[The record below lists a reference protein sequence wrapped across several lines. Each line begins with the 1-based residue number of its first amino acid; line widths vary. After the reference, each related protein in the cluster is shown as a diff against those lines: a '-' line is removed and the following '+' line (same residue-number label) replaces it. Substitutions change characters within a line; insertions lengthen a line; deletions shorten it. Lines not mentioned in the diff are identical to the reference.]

1 VTPECGGSVSQSL
14 QKTFAMSSSIPPKN
28 EFSQG
33 VVDADNRYARAR
45 SSSDELLPPV
55 EPPSAGFIIQLFV
68 IPAVIVAAVVA
79 IWFVIESLAR
89 RGEQDP
95 AVIVAA
101 LKSNNQARFQQA
113 KELADMLRLPQRY
126 PEMKVSHDLSQQIA
140 TYVDELVAA
149 GRPEDA
155 EVTMRIFLVTALGEF
170 HVDDGLPALLNAAQ
184 NDPERD
190 VRRRA
195 INAIAVLAG
204 AMAGLKPPQSLQ
216 SEELVEALLKL
227 ADDQDELVRSETTF
241 AIGVVAGTPDA
252 DPRLAEKLVELAD
265 DPYTDARFNAAAA
278 LARLGSPAAPA
289 AVAEMFDADS
299 LASSLSG
306 EKALTAE
313 VTEEAL
319 AAQKA
324 FKRHMILSSAL
335 KSTNQLLA
343 TPALPAEAFAPL
355 ETAVEGF
362 LKSLEKLQ
370 KTDPLP
376 DELVDE
382 AERTLV
388 RVKARTAGK

>member
-1 VTPECGGSVSQSL
+1 
-14 QKTFAMSSSIPPKN
+14 MSSSIPPQN

-113 KELADMLRLPQRY
+113 KDLADMLRLPQRY
-126 PEMKVSHDLSQQIA
+126 PEMKVSHDLSHQIA
-140 TYVDELVAA
+140 GYVDELVAA

-216 SEELVEALLKL
+216 SEELAEALLKL

-306 EKALTAE
+306 EKALTEE

-324 FKRHMILSSAL
+324 FKRNMILSSAL

-343 TPALPAEAFAPL
+343 TQSLPAEAFAPL

-370 KTDPLP
+370 KTGPVP

-382 AERTLV
+382 AERTLL
-388 RVKARTAGK
+388 RVKARAAGK

>member
-1 VTPECGGSVSQSL
+1 
-14 QKTFAMSSSIPPKN
+14 MSSSIPPQN

-33 VVDADNRYARAR
+33 VADADNRYARAR
-45 SSSDELLPPV
+45 TSSDELLPPV

-79 IWFVIESLAR
+79 VWFVIETLAR

-95 AVIVAA
+95 AQIVKA
-101 LKSNNQARFQQA
+101 LRSNNQARFQQA

-126 PEMKVSHDLSQQIA
+126 PELKASHDLSHKIA
-140 TYVDELVAA
+140 AYVDELVAA

-170 HVDDGLPALLNAAQ
+170 QVDDGLPALLNAAQ

-195 INAIAVLAG
+195 VNAIAVMAG
-204 AMAGLKPPQSLQ
+204 AMAGLKPPQPLESA
-216 SEELVEALLKL
+216 ELTAALLKL

-241 AIGVVAGTPDA
+241 AIGVVAGGPDA

-278 LARLGSPAAPA
+278 LARLGNPAAPA
-289 AVAEMFDADS
+289 AVAEMFDVDS

-306 EKALTAE
+306 EKALTPE
-313 VTEEAL
+313 VTAESL

-324 FKRHMILSSAL
+324 FKRNMILSSAL
-335 KSTNQLLA
+335 KSTNLLLA
-343 TPALPAEAFAPL
+343 TPALPAESFVPL
-355 ETAVEGF
+355 ESALEGF
-362 LKSLEKLQ
+362 LGSLEELQ
-370 KTDPLP
+370 KTGPVP

-382 AERTLV
+382 AERTLT
-388 RVKARTAGK
+388 RVNARAAGK

>member
-1 VTPECGGSVSQSL
+1 
-14 QKTFAMSSSIPPKN
+14 MSSSIPPQN

-113 KELADMLRLPQRY
+113 KDLADMLRLPQRY
-126 PEMKVSHDLSQQIA
+126 PEMKASHDLSHQIA
-140 TYVDELVAA
+140 GYVDELVAA

-204 AMAGLKPPQSLQ
+204 AMAGLKPPQPLQ
-216 SEELVEALLKL
+216 SEELAETLLKL

-241 AIGVVAGTPDA
+241 AIGVVAGAPDA
-252 DPRLAEKLVELAD
+252 DPRLAVKLVELAD

-306 EKALTAE
+306 EKALTEE

-324 FKRHMILSSAL
+324 FKRNMILSSAL

-343 TPALPAEAFAPL
+343 TQSLPAEAFAPL

-362 LKSLEKLQ
+362 QKSLEKLQ
-370 KTDPLP
+370 KTGPVP

-388 RVKARTAGK
+388 RVKARAAGK

>member
-1 VTPECGGSVSQSL
+1 
-14 QKTFAMSSSIPPKN
+14 
-28 EFSQG
+28 
-33 VVDADNRYARAR
+33 
-45 SSSDELLPPV
+45 V

-278 LARLGSPAAPA
+278 LARLGSAAAPA

-306 EKALTAE
+306 EKALTEE

-324 FKRHMILSSAL
+324 FKRNMILSSAL

-370 KTDPLP
+370 KTGPLP

-388 RVKARTAGK
+388 RVKARAAGK

>member
-1 VTPECGGSVSQSL
+1 
-14 QKTFAMSSSIPPKN
+14 MSSSIPPKN

>member
-1 VTPECGGSVSQSL
+1 
-14 QKTFAMSSSIPPKN
+14 MSSSIPPQN

-45 SSSDELLPPV
+45 TSSDELLPPV

-95 AVIVAA
+95 AVIVKA

-126 PEMKVSHDLSQQIA
+126 PEMKASHDLSHQIA
-140 TYVDELVAA
+140 AYVDELVAA

-184 NDPERD
+184 KDPERD

-204 AMAGLKPPQSLQ
+204 AMAGLKPPQPLE
-216 SEELVEALLKL
+216 SEALTESLLKL

-289 AVAEMFDADS
+289 AVAEMFDVDS

-324 FKRHMILSSAL
+324 FKRNMILSSAL
-335 KSTNQLLA
+335 KSTNLLLA
-343 TPALPAEAFAPL
+343 TPALPAAAFAPL
-355 ETAVEGF
+355 ERAVEGF
-362 LKSLEKLQ
+362 LKSIEKLQ
-370 KTDPLP
+370 KTGPVP

-388 RVKARTAGK
+388 RVKARAAGK

>member
-1 VTPECGGSVSQSL
+1 
-14 QKTFAMSSSIPPKN
+14 MSSSIPPQN

-33 VVDADNRYARAR
+33 VVDGDNRYARAR
-45 SSSDELLPPV
+45 TGADELLPPV

-79 IWFVIESLAR
+79 LWFVIESLAR

-101 LKSNNQARFQQA
+101 LKANNQARFQQA

-126 PEMKVSHDLSQQIA
+126 PEMKVSHELAQQIA

-170 HVDDGLPALLNAAQ
+170 HVADGMPALVNAALH
-184 NDPERD
+184 DPQRD

-195 INAIAVLAG
+195 INAIAVLSAS
-204 AMAGLKPPQSLQ
+204 MAALKPPQPLNSD
-216 SEELVEALLKL
+216 ELNAALLQL
-227 ADDQDELVRSETTF
+227 ADDQDELIRSETAF
-241 AIGVVAGTPDA
+241 ALGVVAAAPEADA
-252 DPRLAEKLVELAD
+252 QLADKLVELAD

-278 LARLGSPAAPA
+278 LARLGDPAAPA
-289 AVAEMFDADS
+289 AVAEMFDPES
-299 LASSLSG
+299 LTSSLSG
-306 EKALTAE
+306 EKALTTE

-324 FKRHMILSSAL
+324 FKRNMILSSAL
-335 KSTNQLLA
+335 KSTNLLLA
-343 TPALPAEAFAPL
+343 TPALPAASFVPL
-355 ETAVEGF
+355 ESALEGF
-362 LKSLEKLQ
+362 LGSREELQ
-370 KTDPLP
+370 KSETLP
-376 DELVDE
+376 DELVAE
-382 AERTLV
+382 AERTLT
-388 RVKARTAGK
+388 RVKARAAGN

>member
-1 VTPECGGSVSQSL
+1 
-14 QKTFAMSSSIPPKN
+14 MSSSIPPQN

-45 SSSDELLPPV
+45 TSSDELLPPV

-79 IWFVIESLAR
+79 IWFVIETLAR

-95 AVIVAA
+95 AVIVKA

-126 PEMKVSHDLSQQIA
+126 PELKVSHDLSHQIA
-140 TYVDELVAA
+140 AYLDEMVEA

-184 NDPERD
+184 HDPERD

-195 INAIAVLAG
+195 VNAIAVLAG
-204 AMAGLKPPQSLQ
+204 AMAGLKPPQPLASD
-216 SEELVEALLKL
+216 ELTETLLKL
-227 ADDQDELVRSETTF
+227 ADDQDELIRSETTF

-278 LARLGSPAAPA
+278 LARLGDPAAPA
-289 AVAEMFDADS
+289 AVAEMFDASS
-299 LASSLSG
+299 LSSSLSG

-313 VTEEAL
+313 VTAEAL
-319 AAQKA
+319 ASQKA
-324 FKRHMILSSAL
+324 FKRNMILSSGL
-335 KSTNQLLA
+335 KSTNLLLA
-343 TPALPAEAFAPL
+343 TPTLAAESFKPL
-355 ETAVEGF
+355 ETALEGF
-362 LKSLEKLQ
+362 LQSKKELEK
-370 KTDPLP
+370 TAPLP

-382 AERTLV
+382 AERTLT
-388 RVKARTAGK
+388 RVKARAAGK

>member
-1 VTPECGGSVSQSL
+1 
-14 QKTFAMSSSIPPKN
+14 MSSSIPPQN

-113 KELADMLRLPQRY
+113 KDLADMLRLPQRY
-126 PEMKVSHDLSQQIA
+126 PEMKVSHDLSHQIA
-140 TYVDELVAA
+140 GYVDELVAA

-216 SEELVEALLKL
+216 SEELAEALLKL

-306 EKALTAE
+306 EKALTEE

-324 FKRHMILSSAL
+324 FKRNMILSSAI

-370 KTDPLP
+370 KTGPVP

-388 RVKARTAGK
+388 RVKARAAGK

>member
-1 VTPECGGSVSQSL
+1 
-14 QKTFAMSSSIPPKN
+14 MSSSIPPQN

-45 SSSDELLPPV
+45 TSSDELLPPV

-79 IWFVIESLAR
+79 IWFVIETLAR

-95 AVIVAA
+95 AVIVKA

-126 PEMKVSHDLSQQIA
+126 PELKVSHDLSHQIA
-140 TYVDELVAA
+140 AYLDEMVEA

-195 INAIAVLAG
+195 VNAIAVLAG
-204 AMAGLKPPQSLQ
+204 AMAGLKPPQPLASD
-216 SEELVEALLKL
+216 ELTETLLKL
-227 ADDQDELVRSETTF
+227 ADDPDELLRSETTF

-278 LARLGSPAAPA
+278 LARLGDPAAA
-289 AVAEMFDADS
+289 VAVAEMFDVDS
-299 LASSLSG
+299 LSSSLSG
-306 EKALTAE
+306 EKALTPE
-313 VTEEAL
+313 VTEKAL
-319 AAQKA
+319 ASQKA
-324 FKRHMILSSAL
+324 FKRNMILSSGL
-335 KSTNQLLA
+335 KSTNLLLA
-343 TPALPAEAFAPL
+343 TPMLAAESFKPL
-355 ETAVEGF
+355 ETALEGF
-362 LKSLEKLQ
+362 LQSEKELEK
-370 KTDPLP
+370 TAPLP

-382 AERTLV
+382 AERTLT
-388 RVKARTAGK
+388 RVKARAAGK

>member
-1 VTPECGGSVSQSL
+1 
-14 QKTFAMSSSIPPKN
+14 MSSSIPPQN

-95 AVIVAA
+95 AVIVKA

-126 PEMKVSHDLSQQIA
+126 PEMKVSHDLSHQIA
-140 TYVDELVAA
+140 AYVDELVAA

-204 AMAGLKPPQSLQ
+204 AMAGLKPPQSLE
-216 SEELVEALLKL
+216 SESLTEALLKL

-278 LARLGSPAAPA
+278 LARLGSPAAAA
-289 AVAEMFDADS
+289 AVAEMFDVDS
-299 LASSLSG
+299 LESSLSG

-324 FKRHMILSSAL
+324 FKRNMILSSAL

-343 TPALPAEAFAPL
+343 TPSLPAEAFAPL
-355 ETAVEGF
+355 ERAVEGF
-362 LKSLEKLQ
+362 LKSIEKLQ
-370 KTDPLP
+370 KTGPVP

-388 RVKARTAGK
+388 RVKARAAGK

>member
-1 VTPECGGSVSQSL
+1 
-14 QKTFAMSSSIPPKN
+14 MSSSIPPQN

-126 PEMKVSHDLSQQIA
+126 PEMKASHDLSHQIA

-170 HVDDGLPALLNAAQ
+170 HVDDGLPSLLNAAQ

-204 AMAGLKPPQSLQ
+204 AMAGLKPPQPLE
-216 SEELVEALLKL
+216 SEELTEALLKL

-252 DPRLAEKLVELAD
+252 DPRLGEKLVELAD

-306 EKALTAE
+306 EKALTEE

-324 FKRHMILSSAL
+324 FKRNMILSSAL

-343 TPALPAEAFAPL
+343 TPALPAKAFAPL

-370 KTDPLP
+370 KTGPLP

-388 RVKARTAGK
+388 RVKARAAGK

>member
-1 VTPECGGSVSQSL
+1 
-14 QKTFAMSSSIPPKN
+14 MSPSIPPQN

-45 SSSDELLPPV
+45 TSSDELLPPV

-79 IWFVIESLAR
+79 IWFVIETLAR

-95 AVIVAA
+95 AKIVSA
-101 LKSNNQARFQQA
+101 LRSNNQARFQQA
-113 KELADMLRLPQRY
+113 KELADMLRLPERY
-126 PEMKVSHDLSQQIA
+126 PELKASRDLSQQIA
-140 TYVDELVAA
+140 AYLDEMVAA

-195 INAIAVLAG
+195 VNAIAVLAG
-204 AMAGLKPPQSLQ
+204 AMAGLKPPQPLTSA
-216 SEELVEALLKL
+216 ELTDALLKL
-227 ADDQDELVRSETTF
+227 ADEQDELIRSETTF
-241 AIGVVAGTPDA
+241 AIGVVAGPPDA
-252 DPRLAEKLVELAD
+252 DPPLAEKLVELAD

-278 LARLGSPAAPA
+278 LARLGHLAAPA
-289 AVAEMFDADS
+289 AVAEMFDPES
-299 LASSLSG
+299 LAASLSG

-313 VTEEAL
+313 VTAESL
-319 AAQKA
+319 AAQKV
-324 FKRHMILSSAL
+324 FKRNMILSSGL
-335 KSTNQLLA
+335 KSTTQLLA
-343 TPALPAEAFAPL
+343 TPALPAASFAPL
-355 ETAVEGF
+355 ETALEGF
-362 LKSLEKLQ
+362 LGSLEELQ
-370 KTDPLP
+370 KTGPVP

-382 AERTLV
+382 AERTLT
-388 RVKARTAGK
+388 RVKRRAAGK

>member
-1 VTPECGGSVSQSL
+1 
-14 QKTFAMSSSIPPKN
+14 MSSSIPPQN

-95 AVIVAA
+95 AVIVKA

-113 KELADMLRLPQRY
+113 KDLADMLRLPQRY
-126 PEMKVSHDLSQQIA
+126 PEMKVSHDLSHQIA
-140 TYVDELVAA
+140 GYVDELVAA

-204 AMAGLKPPQSLQ
+204 AMAGLKPPQPLQ
-216 SEELVEALLKL
+216 SEELAEALLRL

-241 AIGVVAGTPDA
+241 AIGVVAGAPDA
-252 DPRLAEKLVELAD
+252 DARLAEKLVELAD

-306 EKALTAE
+306 EKALTEE

-324 FKRHMILSSAL
+324 FKRNMILSSAL

-370 KTDPLP
+370 KTGPVP

-388 RVKARTAGK
+388 RVKARAAGK

>member
-1 VTPECGGSVSQSL
+1 
-14 QKTFAMSSSIPPKN
+14 MSSSIPPKN

-33 VVDADNRYARAR
+33 VVDADNRYARAH

-95 AVIVAA
+95 AVIVKA

-113 KELADMLRLPQRY
+113 KDLADMLRLPQRY
-126 PEMKVSHDLSQQIA
+126 PEMKVSHDLSHQIA
-140 TYVDELVAA
+140 GYVDELVAA

-216 SEELVEALLKL
+216 SEELAEALLKL

-306 EKALTAE
+306 EKALTEE

-324 FKRHMILSSAL
+324 FKRNMILSSAI

-370 KTDPLP
+370 KTGPVP

-388 RVKARTAGK
+388 RVKARAAGK

>member
-1 VTPECGGSVSQSL
+1 
-14 QKTFAMSSSIPPKN
+14 MSSSIPPQN

-33 VVDADNRYARAR
+33 VADADNRYARAR
-45 SSSDELLPPV
+45 TTSDELLPPV
-55 EPPSAGFIIQLFV
+55 EPPTAGFIIQLFV

-79 IWFVIESLAR
+79 VWFVIETLAR

-95 AVIVAA
+95 EQIVKA
-101 LKSNNQARFQQA
+101 LRSNNQARFQQA

-126 PEMKVSHDLSQQIA
+126 PELKASHDLSQRIA
-140 TYVDELVAA
+140 AYVDELVEA

-170 HVDDGLPALLNAAQ
+170 HVDDGLPALINAAQ

-195 INAIAVLAG
+195 VNAIAVLAG
-204 AMAGLKPPQSLQ
+204 AMAGLKPPQPIE
-216 SEELVEALLKL
+216 SEELTEALLKL

-241 AIGVVAGTPDA
+241 AIGVVAGAPGS

-278 LARLGSPAAPA
+278 LARLGDPAAPA
-289 AVAEMFDADS
+289 AVAEMFDVSS

-313 VTEEAL
+313 VTEKAL

-324 FKRHMILSSAL
+324 FKRNMILSSAL
-335 KSTNQLLA
+335 KSTNLLLA
-343 TPALPAEAFAPL
+343 TPALAAESFTPL
-355 ETAVEGF
+355 ESALEGF
-362 LKSLEKLQ
+362 LGSLEELQ
-370 KTDPLP
+370 KTGPVP

-382 AERTLV
+382 AERTLT
-388 RVKARTAGK
+388 RVKARAAGK